1 MYTMDFKG
9 AEVDIWKNKKEK
21 HCFHVPQDASAYSGH
36 GLLFDPIKFIL
47 VFMKHPCKWPAIYLI
62 AASLLLALPAVF
74 IERYF
79 KKQNIPAIAPGRMKG
94 QSEQI
99 TYPVTLKVK
108 GLCYFLLAPTLHYHL
123 NFLRNSHCRHSYIIK
138 RLLEVE
144 CRLTLVVV
152 VQVGYPSP
160 QMARQSS
167 SAKTRCIV
175 PAGHPA
181 RRAVTRTP
189 ESGP

>member
-1 MYTMDFKG
+1 MCPKMPWPIAGDTEMRHRD
-9 AEVDIWKNKKEK
+9 AE
-21 HCFHVPQDASAYSGH
+21 GLRH

-108 GLCYFLLAPTLHYHL
+108 GLCYFLLASTLRYHL

-144 CRLTLVVV
+144 CRLTLAVV

-160 QMARQSS
+160 QMARQ
-167 SAKTRCIV
+167 TRLQAIT
-175 PAGHPA
+175 A
-181 RRAVTRTP
+181 
-189 ESGP
+189 SWL

>member
-1 MYTMDFKG
+1 MRPTDV
-9 AEVDIWKNKKEK
+9 AVLSR
-21 HCFHVPQDASAYSGH
+21 QRH

-47 VFMKHPCKWPAIYLI
+47 VFMKHPCKWPAIHLI

-108 GLCYFLLAPTLHYHL
+108 GLYYFLLAPTLCYHL

-138 RLLEVE
+138 RLLEVIF
-144 CRLTLVVV
+144 LFHLMLVLF
-152 VQVGYPSP
+152 QQTQHLRKLQDYSPPSII
-160 QMARQSS
+160 R
-167 SAKTRCIV
+167 RCFV
-175 PAGHPA
+175 WMLHPLSPLKA
-181 RRAVTRTP
+181 L
-189 ESGP
+189 SGR